1 MLHGRILLVAAMLLP
16 LPALG
21 KVFSYSCRLDDG
33 EVRDTSIAI
42 DTARQTVNGRFRDSL
57 NVTRQEFRW
66 TAKAG
71 VQENGVNYPALF
83 VASLNRSTGAYSLVL
98 MADKGEAGW
107 TEVKEVKGHC
117 TSNAP

>member
-1 MLHGRILLVAAMLLP
+1 MLQGRILLVVAMLLP

-21 KVFSYSCRLDDG
+21 EAFNYSCRLDDG

-42 DTARQTVNGRFRDSL
+42 DTAKQTVNGRFRDSL

-71 VQENGVNYPALF
+71 MQENGVSYPALF

-107 TEVKEVKGHC
+107 TEVKEVKGRC
-117 TSNAP
+117 RRNAP